1 MNTVILLG
9 RLSRDP
15 EMRYAQGDQGTAI
28 ASFSL
33 AVDRRYK
40 KEGQPTADFIN
51 CKAFGKTA
59 EIIGKYCTKGKQIA
73 LTGEIQTGSY
83 TNKEGKK
90 VYTTDVLVTTVQL
103 LGSPDQAARTTQHAQ
118 APAPAPQP
126 DPEPVPDWEQDAM
139 DDDMPF

>member
-1 MNTVILLG
+1 MNTVVLLG

-51 CKAFGKTA
+51 CKAFGKAA

-73 LTGEIQTGSY
+73 VTGEIQTGSY

-103 LGSPDQAARTTQHAQ
+103 LGSSEPAKTKQHAQ

-126 DPEPVPDWEQDAM
+126 DPDPTWEQDEM
-139 DDDMPF
+139 GDDLPF

>member
-1 MNTVILLG
+1 MNTVVLLG

-90 VYTTDVLVTTVQL
+90 VYTTDIICSQVQL
-103 LGSPDQAARTTQHAQ
+103 LGSADQTARTTQNAQ

>member
-1 MNTVILLG
+1 MNTVVLLG

-51 CKAFGKTA
+51 CKAFGKAA

-73 LTGEIQTGSY
+73 VTGEIQTGSY

-103 LGSPDQAARTTQHAQ
+103 LGSSEPAKTTQNAQ

-126 DPEPVPDWEQDAM
+126 DPEPTWEQVDDIT
-139 DDDMPF
+139 DDDIPF